1 MEMYNLYVNNSV
13 FRGEHA
19 HVHEERRGEGCWEGE
34 ACGAGWMADFQKT
47 GCIKKKLAVLI

>member
-1 MEMYNLYVNNSV
+1 
-13 FRGEHA
+13 
-19 HVHEERRGEGCWEGE
+19 VHEERRGEGCWEGE